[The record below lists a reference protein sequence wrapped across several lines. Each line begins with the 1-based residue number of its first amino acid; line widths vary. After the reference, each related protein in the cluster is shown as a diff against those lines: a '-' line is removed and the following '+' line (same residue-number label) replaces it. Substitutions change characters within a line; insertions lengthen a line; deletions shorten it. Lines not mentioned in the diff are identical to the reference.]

1 MCTCI
6 HVISPATNMAL
17 WVKELATKP
26 NLSFNSW
33 YSHSRR
39 ETIPTFYPSA
49 FTQTLQQ
56 HVSAHTKNK
65 SPSRFHI
72 NEELFL
78 LLAQIY
84 NIIYIYIEREFVS
97 CVLKFRLCQFLSL
110 ERLYVGHC
118 SVSPQNGIN
127 SRVISKDIHYI
138 FIIEITEDTKLWFK
152 NKQQLTK

>member
-84 NIIYIYIEREFVS
+84 NLIYIYIEREFVS

-118 SVSPQNGIN
+118 SKYLVFIKLA
-127 SRVISKDIHYI
+127 ISFRSSVLLLKKQKQLFRNKLRPGDII
-138 FIIEITEDTKLWFK
+138 
-152 NKQQLTK
+152 